1 MSYATLEQLTT
12 RFGEAL
18 LLQLTDRATP
28 PAGAIDA
35 DVVARAL
42 ADTDAAIDG
51 YLAGRY
57 ALPLAAT
64 PALLVPIALALA
76 IYALHPFTPEQK
88 IADDYKAAVADLD
101 RIAKGVIRLAAP
113 GPSGAGG
120 EPQGSAVSGVETID
134 RERELTPESMSGFI

>member
-18 LLQLTDRATP
+18 LLQLTDRAQP

-57 ALPLAAT
+57 ALPLAET
-64 PALLVPIALALA
+64 PALLVPIALAIA
-76 IYALHPFTPEQK
+76 IYRLHPYSAEDK
-88 IADDYKAAVADLD
+88 IADDYKMAIADLE
-101 RIAKGVIRLAAP
+101 RIAKGTIRLP
-113 GPSGAGG
+113 VAGI
-120 EPQGSAVSGVETID
+120 EPQGSAASGVVTID
-134 RERELTPESMSGFI
+134 RERDFTPENMRGLI